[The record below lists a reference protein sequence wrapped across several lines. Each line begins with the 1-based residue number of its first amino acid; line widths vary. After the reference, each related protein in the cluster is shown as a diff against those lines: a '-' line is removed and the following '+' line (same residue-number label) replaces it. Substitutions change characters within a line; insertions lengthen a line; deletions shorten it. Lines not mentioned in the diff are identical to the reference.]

1 MPPRLTLCVEVEGGI
16 VANLMNFESIVL
28 VAAMLPMAT
37 ALEKTRGMN
46 MLSAGIIQA
55 LGDYGAY
62 GVLIGIYILTATFG
76 QFISNTATAIL
87 FAPIALSA
95 ALAMAVSP
103 MPFMVAVAIAASMSF
118 ATPIASPTNALVMT
132 AGGYTF
138 GDFVKIGMP
147 LHISMFV
154 VMMIAVPLFFPF

>member
-1 MPPRLTLCVEVEGGI
+1 M
-16 VANLMNFESIVL
+16 
-28 VAAMLPMAT
+28 
-37 ALEKTRGMN
+37 
-46 MLSAGIIQA
+46 
-55 LGDYGAY
+55 
-62 GVLIGIYILTATFG
+62 LIGIYILTATFG